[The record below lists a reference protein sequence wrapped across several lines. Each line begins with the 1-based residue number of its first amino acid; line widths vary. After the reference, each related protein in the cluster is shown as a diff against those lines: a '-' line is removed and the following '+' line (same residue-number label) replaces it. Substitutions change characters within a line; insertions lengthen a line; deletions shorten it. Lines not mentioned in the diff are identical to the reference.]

1 MQSRKDLDHFP
12 NLSLERVEAGREAQQ
27 CASLLEFI
35 TQITCAH
42 MMMITM
48 TSMMMMIVIKNLDN
62 NQHYWNPLP
71 EAPEPLVPGN
81 VITFIT
87 SNSNSPPY
95 DPNYF
100 ISVLLFNNNMG
111 LK

>member
-1 MQSRKDLDHFP
+1 MFCREFYSRRVYAFFVLFFGGKKCACAIFYTIRMSDSMQSRKDLDHFP

-62 NQHYWNPLP
+62 NQHY
-71 EAPEPLVPGN
+71 
-81 VITFIT
+81 
-87 SNSNSPPY
+87 
-95 DPNYF
+95 
-100 ISVLLFNNNMG
+100 
-111 LK
+111 

>member
-1 MQSRKDLDHFP
+1 MQSRKDLDH
-12 NLSLERVEAGREAQQ
+12 LSLERVEAGREAQQ

-48 TSMMMMIVIKNLDN
+48 LLYVIKNLDN

-87 SNSNSPPY
+87 SNSNSTLW
-95 DPNYF
+95 
-100 ISVLLFNNNMG
+100 SKLFHFCIQ
-111 LK
+111 